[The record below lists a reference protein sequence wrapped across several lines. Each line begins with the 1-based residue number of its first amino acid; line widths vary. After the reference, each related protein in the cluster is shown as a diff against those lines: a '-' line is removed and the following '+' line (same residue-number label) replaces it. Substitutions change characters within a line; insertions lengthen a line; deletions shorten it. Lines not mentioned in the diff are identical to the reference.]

1 MENENYYGE
10 GAYLFPYFSVIT
22 VCSEMA
28 YLSRSRC
35 TFHASKVGMT
45 CWSCKINLLVENS
58 QQCYILIYIVQRDK
72 FILKFISNLGK

>member
-28 YLSRSRC
+28 YLSRC

-45 CWSCKINLLVENS
+45 SCKINLLFGNS
-58 QQCYILIYIVQRDK
+58 QQCYILIYNVQRDK
-72 FILKFISNLGK
+72 FILKFISFLGKS